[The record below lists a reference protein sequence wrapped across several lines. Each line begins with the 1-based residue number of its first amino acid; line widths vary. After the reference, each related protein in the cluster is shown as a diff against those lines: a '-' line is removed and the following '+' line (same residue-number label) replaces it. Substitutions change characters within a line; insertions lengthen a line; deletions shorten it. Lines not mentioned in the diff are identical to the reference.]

1 MVNLDETLMEYTKL
15 PLVEDFYTLQGEG
28 RYAGQAAYFIRVG
41 GCDVGCKWCDAKF
54 TWNKANAPMTPVNV
68 IVDRAA
74 SYPGKNIVI
83 TGGEPTLYDL
93 SELTEMLKARGL
105 KIFIETSGTN
115 PLVGHFDWVCLSPKR
130 QEPPLDECFAR
141 ASELKVI
148 ISCEE
153 DIAFAEECAKKVPDS
168 TILYLQNEW
177 SVRKEM
183 MPVIADYIMK
193 NPKWRMSLQSHK
205 YIGIP

>member
-1 MVNLDETLMEYTKL
+1 MLL

-28 RYAGQAAYFIRVG
+28 RYTGQAAYFIRLG

-54 TWNKANAPMTPVNV
+54 TWNKANAPMTSVDT
-68 IVDRAA
+68 IVDRAV
-74 SYPGKNIVI
+74 SFPGKNIVI

-93 SELTEMLKARGL
+93 SELTEKLHDRGM

-115 PLVGHFDWVCLSPKR
+115 SLVGHFDWVCLSPKK
-130 QEPPLDECFAR
+130 QELPLDENFAK

-148 ISCEE
+148 ISTAE
-153 DIAFAEECAKKVPDS
+153 DIAFAEECAEKVPD
-168 TILYLQNEW
+168 TTLLYLQNEW
-177 SVRKEM
+177 SVRREM
-183 MPVIADYIMK
+183 MPVISDYIMN